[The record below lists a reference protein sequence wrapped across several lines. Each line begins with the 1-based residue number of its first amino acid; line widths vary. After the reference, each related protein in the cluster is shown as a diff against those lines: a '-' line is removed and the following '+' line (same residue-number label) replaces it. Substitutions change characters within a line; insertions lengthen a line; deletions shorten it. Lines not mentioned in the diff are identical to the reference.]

1 MNEKEFLKLAKVAEA
16 GRALAIAA
24 KTLDMKPEDLTAIVT
39 GYANSV
45 LRGEF
50 RDVVS
55 LERAEPIREEIA
67 GFDFDRPKES
77 KKIVGL
83 KPGEMRFKDVY
94 EYVTDL
100 VEPFSASL
108 KDDLLPWQDFLDTDG
123 NGAYSKVYSTAMI
136 SSSRVKEL
144 FDYYDPSGMAFRKL
158 ECEVCTH
165 HKAIYG

>member
-50 RDVVS
+50 SDVVT
-55 LERAEPIREEIA
+55 LERAEPIHEEIE

-77 KKIVGL
+77 KNITGL

-108 KDDLLPWQDFLDTDG
+108 KDDLWQDFLDKDG
-123 NGAYSKVYSTAMI
+123 MGAYSKVYSTTMI
-136 SSSRVKEL
+136 PTSRVKEL
-144 FDYYDPSGMAFRKL
+144 FDCYDPSGMAFRKL

-165 HKAIYG
+165 QEAIYG